1 MPGHTPE
8 ERVKSDVARTVQ
20 PGPDRQ
26 GGSAAVSND
35 AGSQSTIGRWRE
47 YLRRPEVVAGLLQ
60 FSTQMLQTNP
70 GGFGPAFGT
79 SLAAGLGA
87 AGRVSKL
94 QREQGQ
100 EREDRSSASRQ
111 QDLENALDERRVT
124 EIEKRTEILGR
135 PKVGKSGKSDKELT
149 LAKQYEEFFQGDP
162 EFGEEIL
169 DPGTLG
175 RLGRSASAATN
186 DVDGDFMAACQA
198 IGNTARSCAETYM
211 DEQLRRDMKFTT
223 GLLVKAGAQGDGT
236 ADPDVEDKDELTP
249 GVPEFPP
256 RSGGRAGGGL
266 ISSNSQIQS
275 EITKVKADLAALQ
288 EKPPVAKGRGGLEE
302 AKRVRARKVEKLNK
316 RIAELNSQLGE

>member
-8 ERVKSDVARTVQ
+8 ERAKNDAARSTQ
-20 PGPDRQ
+20 PGPDLQ
-26 GGSAAVSND
+26 GGSAAVQDD
-35 AGSQSTIGRWRE
+35 AGFNTRLTAWRE
-47 YLRRPEVVAGLLQ
+47 FLGRPDVRAGLLQ
-60 FSTQMLQTNP
+60 FSAQILQVNP
-70 GGFGPAFGT
+70 GGVGPALGT

-94 QREQGQ
+94 EREQGQ
-100 EREDRSSASRQ
+100 EREDRSSAARQ
-111 QDLENALDERRVT
+111 QDLENQLDERRVT

-198 IGNTARSCAETYM
+198 I
-211 DEQLRRDMKFTT
+211 
-223 GLLVKAGAQGDGT
+223 
-236 ADPDVEDKDELTP
+236 
-249 GVPEFPP
+249 
-256 RSGGRAGGGL
+256 
-266 ISSNSQIQS
+266 
-275 EITKVKADLAALQ
+275 
-288 EKPPVAKGRGGLEE
+288 
-302 AKRVRARKVEKLNK
+302 
-316 RIAELNSQLGE
+316 